1 METVKFYIFVDKD
14 NTYRIESTENSRYN
28 IFRDK
33 VRPERMILAMEDI
46 ADKMR
51 NMYDCD
57 AVFEFT
63 YI

>member
-1 METVKFYIFVDKD
+1 METIKFYISIYKD
-14 NTYRIESTENSRYN
+14 NTYRIESTDDR
-28 IFRDK
+28 FRFSKDK
-33 VRPERMILAMEDI
+33 VNPERMILAMEDI

-57 AVFEFT
+57 AVFEFS

>member
-1 METVKFYIFVDKD
+1 METVKFYIFAYKD
-14 NTYRIESTENSRYN
+14 NTYRIESTDNRYHL
-28 IFRDK
+28 FRDK
-33 VRPERMILAMEDI
+33 VNPERMIMAMEDI

-57 AVFEFT
+57 AVFEFS

>member
-1 METVKFYIFVDKD
+1 METVKFYIIACAN
-14 NTYRIESTENSRYN
+14 NTYRIESTDNRYP
-28 IFRDK
+28 FCRDK
-33 VRPERMILAMEDI
+33 VNPEGMLMAMEYI

-57 AVFEFT
+57 AVFELS

>member
-1 METVKFYIFVDKD
+1 METVKFYIIACAD
-14 NTYRIESTENSRYN
+14 NTYRIASTNDKYN
-28 IFRDK
+28 LFIDK
-33 VRPERMILAMEDI
+33 VNPEGMLMAMEYI

-57 AVFEFT
+57 AVFELS

>member
-1 METVKFYIFVDKD
+1 METVKFYIFAYKD
-14 NTYRIESTENSRYN
+14 NTYCIQSIDKRYDL
-28 IFRDK
+28 FRDK
-33 VRPERMILAMEDI
+33 VHPERMLMAMEDI

-57 AVFEFT
+57 AVFEFS

>member
-1 METVKFYIFVDKD
+1 METVKFYIFAYKD
-14 NTYRIESTENSRYN
+14 NTYRIESTDNRYN
-28 IFRDK
+28 LFSDK
-33 VRPERMILAMEDI
+33 VIPERMIMAMEYI

-57 AVFEFT
+57 VVFEFS

>member
-1 METVKFYIFVDKD
+1 METVKFYIFAYKD
-14 NTYRIESTENSRYN
+14 NTYRIESTDNRYN
-28 IFRDK
+28 LCRDK
-33 VRPERMILAMEDI
+33 VIPERMIMVMEDI

-57 AVFEFT
+57 VAFEFS

>member
-1 METVKFYIFVDKD
+1 METVKFYIFAYKD
-14 NTYRIESTENSRYN
+14 NTYRIESTEHRYP
-28 IFRDK
+28 IVRDK
-33 VRPERMILAMEDI
+33 VNPERMIMDMEYI

-57 AVFEFT
+57 AVFEFS

>member
-14 NTYRIESTENSRYN
+14 NTYRIESTDDRYPLL
-28 IFRDK
+28 RDK
-33 VRPERMILAMEDI
+33 VNPERIIIAMEGI

-57 AVFEFT
+57 VAFEFS

>member
-14 NTYRIESTENSRYN
+14 NTYRIESTDDRYPL
-28 IFRDK
+28 FRDK
-33 VRPERMILAMEDI
+33 VNPERIIIAMESI

-57 AVFEFT
+57 AVFEFS

>member
-1 METVKFYIFVDKD
+1 METVKFYIFAYKD
-14 NTYRIESTENSRYN
+14 NTYRIESTDNRYN
-28 IFRDK
+28 LFRDK

-57 AVFEFT
+57 VVFEFS